1 MVKQQ
6 FKSLT
11 KQLLLGVVRSLPRQS
26 FDKFVYRFAS
36 KIRSKGKM
44 GFYNER
50 LVNYL
55 NREIIIDEL
64 KKKGVWC
71 KSVGGNQ
78 FDIFEYL
85 LENKV
90 VQPLDYLEF
99 GVYRGESINWWL
111 NKLGSDSN
119 LYGFDSFEGLNED
132 WYFGCPKGTFH
143 VGSEPSI
150 VAPNIRFVKGWFED
164 SLVPFLSTVKLKE
177 NLVLHLDADL
187 YIPTIFVFRTLKELL
202 IPGTIVIFDEFW
214 FVKDEYKA
222 LLDFISETGK
232 TFEYIAVTDR
242 NVAVKFTS

>member
-1 MVKQQ
+1 MIILKHKCRIKTAI
-6 FKSLT
+6 KSLT
-11 KQLLLGVVRSLPRQS
+11 KKLLLGVVKGLPEES

-36 KIRSKGKM
+36 KARLKNKM
-44 GFYNER
+44 GWYYER

-64 KKKGVWC
+64 KKRGGWC
-71 KSVGGNQ
+71 KSFGGNQ

-132 WYFGCPKGTFH
+132 WIPGNPKGTFH
-143 VGSEPSI
+143 VGGFEPLI
-150 VAPNIRFVKGWFED
+150 VAPNIHFVKGWFED
-164 SLVPFLSTVKLKE
+164 
-177 NLVLHLDADL
+177 
-187 YIPTIFVFRTLKELL
+187 
-202 IPGTIVIFDEFW
+202 
-214 FVKDEYKA
+214 
-222 LLDFISETGK
+222 
-232 TFEYIAVTDR
+232 
-242 NVAVKFTS
+242 